1 MQFTC
6 VVTRFHKHAVCKA
19 PNEVPR
25 GWIWKDLTAVL
36 KLTRCE
42 VSRNCCHHFSIPK
55 THLFW
60 MASFLLGQKHVGK
73 ILIASIWHCLK
84 KAFFFFFLAGGD
96 LEYLLMVILICLS
109 NKGCPDTHSL
119 QGPVGLYILCC
130 SCSGNERLK
139 AACHLKRWQL
149 FKVLECSPPLNLLR
163 HSEPSTR
170 NSRSELDSL
179 FAELA

>member
-1 MQFTC
+1 MQC
-6 VVTRFHKHAVCKA
+6 AKH
-19 PNEVPR
+19 
-25 GWIWKDLTAVL
+25 G
-36 KLTRCE
+36 TRCRGGGYE
-42 VSRNCCHHFSIPK
+42 KTWQPSLSWPGVRFLEIAVIIFQYLK

-60 MASFLLGQKHVGK
+60 MASFLLDQKHVGK

-84 KAFFFFFLAGGD
+84 KAFFFFFFLAGGD